1 VEDLVWV
8 KGIRLRAA
16 REAAGLRLVDATK
29 GIMSPAN
36 LSRIERHER
45 YKLPRSAVLALAA
58 RLGLVLNDTAD
69 LQAWTREVGQTAID
83 LLRRWRFSN
92 ALLVLRS
99 RDAVLAPPDQTAEVQ
114 AQILGEWAQLQCHQ
128 AGRPDVIRDLGR
140 RARECGAVR
149 QSIWASAIEAEMHG
163 HAGDP
168 AFALQLLTNASKEA
182 EKIGEVTDVLSIRAA
197 SGRLFLKAGEPAH
210 GLEILGEVKD
220 LIDSASDY
228 SQARY
233 LHAQGMLWFASGRPE
248 EAAQGLRAAIQAAL
262 RIPNH
267 RMAGTVECAL
277 ANAYESMGDTDQ
289 ADAALVRA
297 ASSFTQ
303 AGDSHDA
310 AGAIS
315 LALHH
320 HISPPRTIRP

>member
-1 VEDLVWV
+1 
-8 KGIRLRAA
+8 
-16 REAAGLRLVDATK
+16 
-29 GIMSPAN
+29 
-36 LSRIERHER
+36 
-45 YKLPRSAVLALAA
+45 
-58 RLGLVLNDTAD
+58 
-69 LQAWTREVGQTAID
+69 
-83 LLRRWRFSN
+83 
-92 ALLVLRS
+92 VLRS